1 MNSLELQNVMELRHR
16 NNKLLR
22 NIFLGKIAGVFGV
35 VCVVIHMVT
44 QHGVQIIMDSESLA
58 VINQMIARLGGFG
71 KADLSV
77 QQISILLKTMQ
88 DLLLL
93 NEQNS

>member
-1 MNSLELQNVMELRHR
+1 
-16 NNKLLR
+16 
-22 NIFLGKIAGVFGV
+22 
-35 VCVVIHMVT
+35 
-44 QHGVQIIMDSESLA
+44 MDSESLA
-58 VINQMIARLGGFG
+58 VINQMIARLGGCG

>member
-44 QHGVQIIMDSESLA
+44 QHGV
-58 VINQMIARLGGFG
+58 
-71 KADLSV
+71 
-77 QQISILLKTMQ
+77 
-88 DLLLL
+88 
-93 NEQNS
+93 